1 MVESQPSKL
10 LVAGSI
16 PVSRS
21 RVEGLCGRKPA
32 TEIPRFLPGVG
43 SGVTMGFEQAAI
55 KIEKQQEYEKLQTA
69 VEQAFSPG
77 KIERLL
83 EQLERKRIRIRE
95 FDAVLSERV
104 LEQVLSGSIAGAG
117 SEFGAWQLYQALP
130 ISDRAQMREFYLSKL
145 ETVDGVLRHKFKKQF
160 QYY

>member
-1 MVESQPSKL
+1 
-10 LVAGSI
+10 
-16 PVSRS
+16 
-21 RVEGLCGRKPA
+21 
-32 TEIPRFLPGVG
+32 
-43 SGVTMGFEQAAI
+43 MGFEQAAI

-83 EQLERKRIRIRE
+83 KQLERKRIRIRE

-104 LEQVLSGSIAGAG
+104 LEQALSGSIAG